1 MELSDRPVANPSAI
15 FQETG
20 DGWAVLVNLDTA
32 RSLALN
38 PSGILVWQLV
48 DGQRSV
54 REITAGVKRHFR
66 DAPPRVA
73 DDVTAL
79 LDILAEE
86 GMIGFEWTPD
96 AEDLA
101 NP

>member
-1 MELSDRPVANPSAI
+1 METSDKPVANPSAI

-38 PSGILVWQLV
+38 PSGILVWQLI

-54 REITAGVKRHFR
+54 HEIVADVKRHFR
-66 DAPPRVA
+66 DAPPTVT
-73 DDVTAL
+73 DDVTTL
-79 LDILAEE
+79 LNILIEE
-86 GMIGFEWTPD
+86 GMAGFEWSPN

-101 NP
+101 NS

>member
-1 MELSDRPVANPSAI
+1 MEPSDKPVANPSAI

-38 PSGILVWQLV
+38 PSGILVWQLI

-54 REITAGVKRHFR
+54 DEITAGVKRHFR
-66 DAPPRVA
+66 DTPPRVT
-73 DDVTAL
+73 DDVAAL

-86 GMIGFEWTPD
+86 GMIGFEWTP
-96 AEDLA
+96 AL
-101 NP
+101 

>member
-1 MELSDRPVANPSAI
+1 MGPSDKPVPNPSAI

-38 PSGILVWQLV
+38 PSGIVVWQLI
-48 DGQRSV
+48 DGQRTV
-54 REITAGVKRHFR
+54 QEITASVKRHFR
-66 DAPPRVA
+66 DAPPRVT

-86 GMIGFEWTPD
+86 GMIGFEWT
-96 AEDLA
+96 A

>member
-1 MELSDRPVANPSAI
+1 MEPSDKPIANPSAI

-38 PSGILVWQLV
+38 PSGILVWQLI

-54 REITAGVKRHFR
+54 RQITVDVQRSFR
-66 DAPPRVA
+66 DTPLRVV
-73 DDVTAL
+73 DDVAAL

-86 GMIGFEWTPD
+86 GMIGFEWAADT
-96 AEDLA
+96 
-101 NP
+101 

>member
-1 MELSDRPVANPSAI
+1 MEPSDKPVANPSAI
-15 FQETG
+15 FQETE

-32 RSLALN
+32 CSLALN
-38 PSGILVWQLV
+38 PSGILVWQLI

-54 REITAGVKRHFR
+54 REITDDVKRHFR
-66 DAPPRVA
+66 DTPPSA
-73 DDVTAL
+73 TDDVIAL

-86 GMIGFEWTPD
+86 GMIGLEWAPGKN
-96 AEDLA
+96 LA